1 MAERQRTKMTT
12 EHKAALAAGRA
23 QGLAVRRYLEA
34 IERNRPRRGR
44 RPSAE
49 SLRKQLGDVEAKLK
63 DSDALQRLHLIQKRK
78 TIEERLTAS
87 GRTEDISDLEKG
99 FVSAAA
105 DYGRRKGIDYATW
118 REAGVPAEV
127 LRRAGVHRGGNN

>member
-1 MAERQRTKMTT
+1 MTS

-44 RPSAE
+44 RPSAD
-49 SLRKQLGDVEAKLK
+49 SLRKQLADVEARLK

-78 TIEERLTAS
+78 SIEARLNADTS
-87 GRTEDISDLEKG
+87 GEDITALESG
-99 FVSAAA
+99 FISAAA
-105 DYGRRKGIDYATW
+105 EYGRRKGIDYATW

-127 LRRAGVHRGGNN
+127 LRHAGVHRGSNS